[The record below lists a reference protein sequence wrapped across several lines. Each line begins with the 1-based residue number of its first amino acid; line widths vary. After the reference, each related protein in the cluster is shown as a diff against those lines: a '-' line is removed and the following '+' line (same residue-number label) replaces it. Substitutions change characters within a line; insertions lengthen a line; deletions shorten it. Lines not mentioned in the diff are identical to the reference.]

1 LIVDGSQKKFGA
13 SFGSVMSTEIAAGGR
28 ATLDYDS
35 PLSRK
40 LWVALQVLLW
50 VIVIVAVAQPRRL
63 RRRVGG
69 VDGAPIMTIGG
80 TP

>member
-1 LIVDGSQKKFGA
+1 MLFRS
-13 SFGSVMSTEIAAGGR
+13 
-28 ATLDYDS
+28 
-35 PLSRK
+35 LSRK

-50 VIVIVAVAQPRRL
+50 VIAIVAVVQPRRL